1 MKDKLCIGVVNF
13 QAAWGNI
20 PENLE
25 RIRKF
30 CGQAKDLGAQMV
42 VFPETALTGYSI
54 LEQGAMHRAAAQ
66 EIPGEASRAILRMA
80 KDIDVYKRQPL
91 LCNCAKR
98 LTICTVKEFCIRI

>member
-13 QAAWGNI
+13 QAVWGNI

-30 CGQAKDLGAQMV
+30 CGQAKALGAQMV

-54 LEQGAMHRAAAQ
+54 LEQGEIGRAH
-66 EIPGEASRAILRMA
+66 
-80 KDIDVYKRQPL
+80 V
-91 LCNCAKR
+91 
-98 LTICTVKEFCIRI
+98 

>member
-13 QAAWGNI
+13 QAVWGNI

-66 EIPGEASRAILRMA
+66 EIPGEASRAILSDGKGYGALSCRWNA
-80 KDIDVYKRQPL
+80 RAGSGENI
-91 LCNCAKR
+91 
-98 LTICTVKEFCIRI
+98 